1 MAERT
6 LIQRLVDDDPPV
18 PGRPFDTAVATRSV
32 IDSLLVLM
40 NTRQGSVTT
49 RPDFGLP
56 DFNDMVSE
64 FPAATEAIARAIKR
78 QIDTF
83 EPRLRN
89 VVVTHVPDEPDGP
102 LKLVYSI
109 RAELAM
115 PECDDPV
122 TIETVFG
129 SDGAA
134 RVR

>member
-6 LIQRLVDDDPPV
+6 LTQRLVDDDPPA
-18 PGRPFDTAVATRSV
+18 PGRPFDVAVATRSV
-32 IDSLLVLM
+32 IDYLLVLM
-40 NTRQGSVTT
+40 NTRQGSVST

-56 DFNDMVSE
+56 DFNDMASE

-89 VVVTHVPDEPDGP
+89 VVVTHVPGELDGP
-102 LKLVYSI
+102 LRLVYSI

-115 PECDDPV
+115 PDSDDPV

-129 SDGAA
+129 SDGA
-134 RVR
+134 VRIR

>member
-6 LIQRLVDDDPPV
+6 LIQRLIDDEPPV
-18 PGRPFDTAVATRSV
+18 PGRPYDASAASRSV
-32 IDSLLVLM
+32 IDHLLVLM

-56 DFNDMVSE
+56 DFNDLSTE
-64 FPAATEAIARAIKR
+64 FPAAAEAIARAIKR

-89 VVVTHVPDEPDGP
+89 VVVNHVPGEPDGP
-102 LKLVYSI
+102 LKLVYGI
-109 RAELAM
+109 RAELAVS
-115 PECDDPV
+115 ETEDPV

-129 SDGAA
+129 SDGS
-134 RVR
+134 VRIR